1 MDDVRR
7 RIAAAGGLTPPA
19 PAGAS
24 MVEQLVDA
32 KFEDLRR
39 MVRGA
44 GPGQPTQLDAT
55 LGLMNEIYTML
66 LQQQTALKEKTAP
79 QRSEIPQKVQAEAGR
94 VPEPLRS
101 MMTRLSAAGATQVQR
116 EVRDNIGQALR
127 SDLWEFC
134 NKATGQ
140 RYPFSRS
147 AQQEVTQEDFATL
160 FSSGGKFDEF
170 FQKHLAQAVDTS
182 TRPAW
187 SFRKQGDA
195 TVAQFSSALP
205 QFQRA
210 AGIRDA
216 FFRSGGKVPGMTITF
231 NPSEIDTS
239 IKVFTLDVDGQVVR
253 NIHGPPRPATIK
265 WPGSGGTMQVRL
277 SIDPPAASGTSA
289 QTYSGMWAL
298 FRAFDGARIESTAQ
312 PEKFIVT
319 FNVEGRKASFE
330 VTTSSVVNPFRMREI
345 EQFQCPAGL

>member
-1 MDDVRR
+1 M
-7 RIAAAGGLTPPA
+7 LA

-24 MVEQLVDA
+24 IVEQLVDS

-44 GPGQPTQLDAT
+44 APGQPTQLDAT
-55 LGLMNEIYTML
+55 LGLMNEVYTML

-79 QRSEIPQKVQAEAGR
+79 QRSEIPQKVAAEAGR

-101 MMTRLSAAGATQVQR
+101 MMTKLSAAGATLVQR
-116 EVRDNIGQALR
+116 EVRDNLSQAIR

-147 AQQEVTQEDFATL
+147 AQQEVTQEDFGSL
-160 FSSGGKFDEF
+160 FASGGKFDEF
-170 FQKHLAQAVDTS
+170 FQKRLAPVVDTS

-187 SFRKQGDA
+187 TFRKQGDA
-195 TVAQFSSALP
+195 SVAQFSAALP

-216 FFRSGGKVPGMTITF
+216 FFRGGGRIPSMNITF
-231 NPSEIDTS
+231 NPAEIDTN
-239 IKVFTLDVDGQVVR
+239 IKVFTLDIDGQVVR
-253 NIHGPPRPATIK
+253 NIHGPPRPVTIK
-265 WPGSGGTMQVRL
+265 WPGSGGTTQVRL
-277 SIDPPAASGTSA
+277 SIDPPTASGTSA
-289 QTYSGMWAL
+289 RTYSGTWAL
-298 FRAFDGARIESTAQ
+298 FRAFDAAQIEPTAQ

-319 FNVEGRKASFE
+319 FNVEGRKASFD

-345 EQFQCPAGL
+345 EQFQCPSGL